1 LEEKEYIAKSAQI
14 SYLRMAFGL
23 ENCNNLKTTGI
34 HVATYG
40 LHVPKWGKA
49 TSL

>member
-23 ENCNNLKTTGI
+23 ENCNLKTTGI

-40 LHVPKWGKA
+40 LHIPKRGKP